1 MNDSYFCCEVM
12 LEDERV
18 MKLNYSLTEKVS
30 EMDKTP
36 FYGVKI
42 TKFLGDLVESDEIS
56 GVTASR
62 EDALSIIRKLCQFQ
76 VTPVSMVEIVDELV
90 TQEVV

>member
-1 MNDSYFCCEVM
+1 M